1 MARFTPDFLDE
12 VRSRLRTSD
21 VVGRY
26 VKLKKE
32 GREWRGL
39 SPFTS
44 EKTPS
49 FFVNDEKGRWFDF
62 SSNKNGDVVG
72 FYMEHLKLSFPEA
85 VERLAEEA
93 GVPVP
98 QDSPEDRQRY
108 ERAKTLAEACGAAA
122 RYYKAMLAREVGADA
137 RAYLDRRRV
146 SEAEREAFGL
156 GYAPGSR
163 TALLDH
169 LTARDFPADMLVEAG
184 LVIRLDDGKTYDRFR
199 DRLMFPILGS
209 QRRVIA
215 FGGRALSKDVK
226 AKYLNSPETPLFHK
240 SSVLYD
246 YARARKRAGDGRPL
260 LVCEGYMD
268 VIAAASAGF
277 AATAPLGTA
286 LTERQLSMLWQAAA
300 EPVLCLDGDRA
311 GRAAAYRAAE
321 RALPL
326 LSPGKS
332 LRFAFLP
339 EGQDPDD
346 LVRSKGREALETL
359 VADAQPLAEVL
370 WDRHAAETPQ
380 KTPEERAAF
389 KKAAWDIVRQI
400 KDPDVNEAY
409 AEFIREKLGA
419 APRDGGAAQ
428 GGAGGRGGGSGGSG
442 GQRRWLSPEEF
453 RRQRSAP
460 TVSPALKERLG
471 AGGLGSGKV
480 GDTIREAQLV
490 LTLVHHPELF
500 ANHEEAV
507 LALSVDEPGLK
518 ALLSRAVGWLMD
530 AGSLDKEALR
540 SHLLASPSAGQAYE
554 AWCAHPLVRAARFV
568 GPKASFEM
576 AEEGWL
582 NALSID
588 RYQGDL
594 EGEVDEVAAE
604 AHLDASHERAWF
616 DAVNHR
622 ARLLAENKPDDDD
635 EG

>member
-122 RYYKAMLAREVGADA
+122 RYYKAMLGRDQGADA

-146 SEAEREAFGL
+146 SGAEREAFGL
-156 GYAPGSR
+156 GYAPSSR
-163 TALLDH
+163 TGLLDH
-169 LTARDFPADMLVEAG
+169 LTARDFPVDMLVEAG

-209 QRRVIA
+209 QKRVIA
-215 FGGRALSKDVK
+215 FGGRALSGDVK

-286 LTERQLSMLWQAAA
+286 LTERQLGMLWQAAD

-311 GRAAAYRAAE
+311 GQAAAYRAAE

-326 LSPGKS
+326 LAPGKS

-346 LVRSKGREALETL
+346 LVRSKGREALEAL
-359 VADAQPLAEVL
+359 VTGARPLAEVL
-370 WDRHAAETPQ
+370 WERHASETPQ
-380 KTPEERAAF
+380 STPEERAAF
-389 KKAAWDIVRQI
+389 KRAAWDIVRQI

-409 AEFIREKLGA
+409 AEFIREKLGGTT
-419 APRDGGAAQ
+419 PPKDGGGASAGTGAA
-428 GGAGGRGGGSGGSG
+428 R

-460 TVSPALKERLG
+460 SVSPALKERLG
-471 AGGLGSGKV
+471 AGGLGSGQV
-480 GDTIREAQLV
+480 GETIREAQLV

-507 LALSVDEPGLK
+507 LELSVDDPGLK
-518 ALLSRAVGWLMD
+518 GLLSRSVGWLMD
-530 AGSLDKEALR
+530 AGSLDREALR
-540 SHLLASPSAGQAYE
+540 SHVLASPEAGRVYE
-554 AWCAHPLVRAARFV
+554 AWCAHPLVRLARFV
-568 GPKASFEM
+568 GPKASFEA

-594 EGEVDEVAAE
+594 EGEVAEAAAE
-604 AHLDASHERAWF
+604 AHLDPSHERAWF
-616 DAVNHR
+616 DAFNHR
-622 ARLLAENKPDDDD
+622 ARLLAENKPDDDE